1 MGAYKPPLPVK
12 LVIGLLSG
20 KPEMLASMRPRLSER
35 FGPEEEV
42 LSPIPFTWTRYY
54 ADELGPE
61 PWRSFVSYE
70 RLIPREELVA
80 IKRWTNELEAE
91 TSVEGKRRI
100 NLDPGYM
107 TLGQFFLATTKDQR
121 HRVYVRDGI
130 FIEPTLY
137 FENGL
142 FQPFAWTYP
151 DYRSEAYLA
160 YLRDARAKLAY
171 QMHHGGKPYSG
182 RKAHMEDAGIE
193 KAGRKRIEEG
203 FLPDPGPGRN
213 ASGGGDA

>member
-12 LVIGLLSG
+12 LVIGLLAG
-20 KPEMLASMRPRLSER
+20 EAGTLASMRARLAER

-42 LSPIPFTWTRYY
+42 LAPIPFTWTRYY
-54 ADELGPE
+54 EDELGPS
-61 PWRSFVSYE
+61 PWRSIVSYE
-70 RLIPREELVA
+70 KLIPREEVVE
-80 IKRWTNELEAE
+80 IKRWTNALEAE

-130 FIEPTLY
+130 FIEPTLF

-142 FQPFAWTYP
+142 FQPFEWTYR
-151 DYRSEAYLA
+151 DYRSAEYLG
-160 YLRDARAKLAY
+160 YFMKARAKLAY
-171 QMHHGGKPYSG
+171 QMHHAGRPYSE
-182 RKAHMEDAGIE
+182 RKAYDGGNGA
-193 KAGRKRIEEG
+193 AQ
-203 FLPDPGPGRN
+203 
-213 ASGGGDA
+213 SGTESG

>member
-1 MGAYKPPLPVK
+1 MGTYKPPLPVK

-20 KPEMLASMRPRLSER
+20 EPGMLESMRARLADR

-42 LSPIPFTWTRYY
+42 LPPIPFTWTRYY
-54 ADELGPE
+54 LDELGPE

-70 RLIPREELVA
+70 RLIQREEVVA

-91 TSVEGKRRI
+91 TSVEGKRRV

-151 DYRSEAYLA
+151 DYRSEVYLG

-182 RKAHMEDAGIE
+182 RKAHTEDAGIE
-193 KAGRKRIEEG
+193 KAERKRVEKG

-213 ASGGGDA
+213 ASGGRDA